1 MAAWSQISL
10 VKIDDLGSSRSNSK
24 RSEISRMMP
33 LLESHRGWRAH
44 QKTCFRYRYF
54 APAIYYSCE
63 KSLLR
68 SLIRSTDVNNVLLS
82 YFSLAFEGLIVRVAQ
97 PWASLRNPFSIY
109 SEDNWFILP
118 RSVCHLPKSRHG
130 HWNVK
135 HTVHDRNDAEL
146 ANDLIHLLRGKSHD
160 PMSLPSVESVWLMTE
175 CALWT
180 FFNVQ
185 NNKGF

>member
-1 MAAWSQISL
+1 MAAWSKISL

-82 YFSLAFEGLIVRVAQ
+82 YFSLAFEGLIVRVAR
-97 PWASLRNPFSIY
+97 PWTTLRNPFSIY

-118 RSVCHLPKSRHG
+118 ICLSSPEVSSRRLKRQAHCSWQKRRRISERSHSPPQGQISRPHVSAECRVG
-130 HWNVK
+130 MIN
-135 HTVHDRNDAEL
+135 DRVRPLD
-146 ANDLIHLLRGKSHD
+146 I
-160 PMSLPSVESVWLMTE
+160 
-175 CALWT
+175 
-180 FFNVQ
+180 F
-185 NNKGF
+185 